1 MFNDLIV
8 LVITVFWCFVRRF
21 FANAA
26 SLPTYVEIYGIT
38 AALTVFG
45 FILCRVWFES
55 RRNT

>member
-1 MFNDLIV
+1 MFNDVIV
-8 LVITVFWCFVRRF
+8 LVITVFWYFVRRF

-38 AALTVFG
+38 AAIPVFG
-45 FILCRVWFES
+45 FMLRRVWFGS